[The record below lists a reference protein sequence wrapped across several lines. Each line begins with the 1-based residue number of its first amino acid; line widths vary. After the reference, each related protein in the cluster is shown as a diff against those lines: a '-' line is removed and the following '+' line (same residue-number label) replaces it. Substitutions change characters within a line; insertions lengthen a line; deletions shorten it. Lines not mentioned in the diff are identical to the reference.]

1 MTMKN
6 LRIFTSLSLELKLSG
21 DNPQNFYDQAS
32 LQFKIKDV
40 CKKIQI
46 SSIKSGSDY
55 WSVKR

>member
-1 MTMKN
+1 MTMKH

-21 DNPQNFYDQAS
+21 DNPQNFYVQAS

-46 SSIKSGSDY
+46 SAIKSGSDY

>member
-21 DNPQNFYDQAS
+21 DNPQNVYVQAS

-55 WSVKR
+55 

>member
-21 DNPQNFYDQAS
+21 DNPQNVYVQAS

-40 CKKIQI
+40 SKKIQI